1 MGSFLLKKAVGL
13 SNISDLL
20 DKSGIFY
27 NYSTKVLPSF
37 DYDTAGKHIAR
48 EDSTWNGKYVIGQP
62 AEVTYSF
69 PKWEGKFNQF
79 GNKNPYEFNELQKE
93 HARKSLDAWSD
104 IANIKFTEVAV
115 GNVDGMK
122 ASDVKQILLL
132 VISMIPM
139 AHFRLMQ
146 HCLIPML
153 MEKIFL
159 AKHGLVIII
168 MQVILH
174 QNWVIM
180 VV

>member
-79 GNKNPYEFNELQKE
+79 GNKNPYEFNELPF
-93 HARKSLDAWSD
+93 HGGNRGSNPLGVT
-104 IANIKFTEVAV
+104 ILFIPV
-115 GNVDGMK
+115 G
-122 ASDVKQILLL
+122 L
-132 VISMIPM
+132 
-139 AHFRLMQ
+139 
-146 HCLIPML
+146 
-153 MEKIFL
+153 
-159 AKHGLVIII
+159 
-168 MQVILH
+168 
-174 QNWVIM
+174 
-180 VV
+180 